1 MSGRRVLLLAVAV
14 AVVVTV
20 VTASTKA
27 SFAECTHNDDCGPLS
42 CCLLGRMR
50 YSIPSCAPLGTVGS
64 YCYSNSQPSSHGL
77 HYPGDVYLELEAA
90 HLGMC
95 PCEPGLVCYRG
106 MCQLEHEVPSQSH

>member
-42 CCLLGRMR
+42 CCLLGKNFYRQTISLSVPISSEKLVDSENLFSSR
-50 YSIPSCAPLGTVGS
+50 Y
-64 YCYSNSQPSSHGL
+64 
-77 HYPGDVYLELEAA
+77 
-90 HLGMC
+90 
-95 PCEPGLVCYRG
+95 
-106 MCQLEHEVPSQSH
+106 